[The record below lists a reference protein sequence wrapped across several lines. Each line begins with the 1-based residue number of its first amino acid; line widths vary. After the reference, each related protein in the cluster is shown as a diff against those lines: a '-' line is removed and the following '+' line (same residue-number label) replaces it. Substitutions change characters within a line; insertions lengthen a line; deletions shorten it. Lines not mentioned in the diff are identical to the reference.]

1 MLREPTMSQADYD
14 LESDPLQMQQHD
26 LDLIDI
32 SYIYYSEAQ
41 KGIASKD
48 FNQFGA

>member
-1 MLREPTMSQADYD
+1 MLRESNIAQADYD
-14 LESDPLQMQQHD
+14 LETGPLQMQQLD

-48 FNQFGA
+48 YNQFRG

>member
-1 MLREPTMSQADYD
+1 MLREPTKSQADYD
-14 LESDPLQMQQHD
+14 LETGPLQMQQLD

-32 SYIYYSEAQ
+32 SLVYYSDSQ

-48 FNQFGA
+48 FN